1 MEITM
6 KPMPKSNDFVRTA
19 ALALLLLAAG
29 CASTPP
35 PPSAAS
41 LLSASGFKT
50 LVASTPQQQ
59 QHVKTMPA
67 DQITVVQRDMKTYF
81 VYPDTANNRIYVGTE
96 KEYQAYLR
104 LRAQNNV
111 PTPYPDAM
119 YQKQDAQMRAE
130 DTRDAS
136 VTWGFWPGFSG
147 LGWQ

>member
-1 MEITM
+1 MIR
-6 KPMPKSNDFVRTA
+6 SNDFMRTA
-19 ALALLLLAAG
+19 ALALLLFAAG

-35 PPSAAS
+35 APSAAT

-50 LVASTPQQQ
+50 LVASTPQQL

-67 DQITVVQRDMKTYF
+67 NQITVVQQDMKTYF
-81 VYPDTANNRIYVGTE
+81 VYPDAANNTIYVGTE

-111 PTPYPDAM
+111 TAPYPDAV
-119 YQKQDAQMRAE
+119 YQKQDAQMRAA